1 MTTSEAVRLQKRWK
15 LLKYPLKCQHR
26 VQVVER
32 SDKGNLTGKY
42 VCTACGEVMM
52 PTIYPT
58 ERRESKQPLSK
69 ALAQHPLILLDQQLK
84 RAVKGGQ
91 SCARTGSTFEESRSW
106 NAISV
111 ISMSTD
117 EPVIAV

>member
-52 PTIYPT
+52 PTIYPAD
-58 ERRESKQPLSK
+58 RRESKQPLSK

-84 RAVKGGQ
+84 RAVKGDNHARGQ
-91 SCARTGSTFEESRSW
+91 VLRLKKVGAGMRFLSYR
-106 NAISV
+106 
-111 ISMSTD
+111 
-117 EPVIAV
+117 

>member
-15 LLKYPLKCQHR
+15 LLKYQIKCQHR

-52 PTIYPT
+52 PTIYPAKG
-58 ERRESKQPLSK
+58 RESKQLLSK
-69 ALAQHPLILLDQQLK
+69 ALAQHPLILMDQQLK
-84 RAVKGGQ
+84 RAVNEDNHA
-91 SCARTGSTFEESRSW
+91 ARRQVLRLKKVAAGMRFLSYR
-106 NAISV
+106 
-111 ISMSTD
+111 
-117 EPVIAV
+117 

>member
-52 PTIYPT
+52 PTIYPS
-58 ERRESKQPLSK
+58 ERRESASEQGVGPTPTDPLGS
-69 ALAQHPLILLDQQLK
+69 ATEARGQ
-84 RAVKGGQ
+84 RGQ

>member
-15 LLKYPLKCQHR
+15 LLKFPIQCQHR

-32 SDKGNLTGKY
+32 SDKGNLTGKS

-52 PTIYPT
+52 PTIYST

-84 RAVKGGQ
+84 RAVKADNHAAHRQVLRLKKVGAGMRFL
-91 SCARTGSTFEESRSW
+91 SYR
-106 NAISV
+106 
-111 ISMSTD
+111 
-117 EPVIAV
+117 